1 MLTRLRVDGFKNLMG
16 VDISFGP
23 FTCIAGANAV
33 GKSNLFD
40 AIVFLSDLTEKSFFE
55 AALSIRGDGE
65 SGDSQYVRSLF
76 YGLDDGKTSNMRFDA
91 EFIIPAEGMD
101 NLRQPL
107 KATITFLKYS
117 LELELRK
124 DGNNPAGP
132 IALVNES
139 LTHITQSSAKKHLPF
154 VTGNSEWLQSV
165 VVGKRSGGAF
175 ISTTTKKGDN
185 DIGERVIRLHQ
196 DGGSRGRPIDVAAHD
211 TPRTLLSATNFENP
225 TALLARQ
232 EMRSWR
238 RLQLESSAMRQPD
251 DRTAPSQITASGSHM
266 PKALHALKKESD
278 ISPRKDNSPD
288 AYSLLNNRLRELLD
302 DVQDVKVDIDER
314 RNMMTL
320 MVAGHEHTYY
330 PARSLSDGTLR
341 FLALGILELSNSS
354 ELLCLEEPENGI
366 HPTRIGAMLQLLRDI
381 AMDVDEP
388 LASDN
393 PLRQVIVNTHSP
405 GVVEKLNPADLVVA
419 DLIDHFDGLSESDGG
434 KIARFAPVG
443 VDTWRTRAHPDIRPI
458 TLTSLV
464 DYLTFSDRTKIEETG
479 NRSIKNEIES
489 QLTLNLDVPH

>member
-1 MLTRLRVDGFKNLMG
+1 MLTRLKVNGFKNLMG

-40 AIVFLSDLTEKSFFE
+40 VIVFLSDLTEKSFFE
-55 AALSIRGDGE
+55 AALSIRGDGK
-65 SGDSQYVRSLF
+65 SGDLDYIKSLF
-76 YGLDDGKTSNMRFDA
+76 YSHDSEQHNTMRLDT
-91 EFIIPAEGMD
+91 EFIIPATGID

-107 KATITFLKYS
+107 KATITFLRYS
-117 LELELRK
+117 LELALRE
-124 DGNNPAGP
+124 DIANPAGP
-132 IALVNES
+132 IALVSES
-139 LTHITQSSAKKHLPF
+139 LTHITQSNAKKHLPF
-154 VTGNSEWLQSV
+154 VPGNSQWLKSV
-165 VVGKRSGGAF
+165 IIGRRSGGAF
-175 ISTTTKKGDN
+175 ISTATKDN
-185 DIGERVIRLHQ
+185 DPQSAERIIRLHQ
-196 DGGSRGRPIDVAAHD
+196 DGGSRGKPIDIAASD

-251 DRTAPSQITASGSHM
+251 DSTAPAQITASGAHL
-266 PKALHALKKESD
+266 PKALHALQELKTATAEDST
-278 ISPRKDNSPD
+278 SPD
-288 AYSLLNNRLRELLD
+288 PYSQLNRRLSELLD
-302 DVQDVKVDIDER
+302 DVHGVKVDIDEH

-320 MVAGHEHTYY
+320 MVAGEEQRYY

-354 ELLCLEEPENGI
+354 EVLCLEEPENGI
-366 HPTRIGAMLQLLRDI
+366 HPTRIGAMLQLLQDI

-388 LASDN
+388 LAADN

-405 GVVEKLNPADLVVA
+405 GVVKKLQVADLVVA
-419 DLIDHFDGLSESDGG
+419 ELVEFDCAQGQQRGA
-434 KIARFAPVG
+434 KVARFSPVG
-443 VDTWRTRAHPDIRPI
+443 TSSWRTRAHGNSRHV

-464 DYLTFSDRTKIEETG
+464 DYLTYSDSTKIEETD
-479 NRSIKNEIES
+479 NPSITSTI
-489 QLTLNLDVPH
+489 QHQLNLDLDVK